1 MRLLQLHSD
10 FIEYEPVAM
19 EIKDAEDNVSKSKVR
34 LEDLVV
40 VLIAIENDDDESV
53 ASIAAGEIKKY
64 LDTVKSKRLLI
75 YPYAHLSSNLAA
87 PATAV
92 VIIKAI
98 ENIAR
103 ESIDEVHK
111 APFGWT
117 KAFDIKVKGH
127 PLAENAKVLTKQ
139 QQQQRILDKK
149 GVGDSS
155 GGDLNIGATTTTAT
169 TKSEEKVSSALKAE
183 EKLQSLWYILNPD
196 GMLTPIN
203 EYKFKNQQKNLHA
216 LANYEMAK
224 KRVVDEQPPHVRLMK
239 KMSIADYEPAS
250 DVGNMRYY
258 PKGRLMKSLIE
269 QYVTKMVME
278 YGGIEVE
285 TPIMY
290 DSKHP
295 SMESYF
301 NRFPARQYN
310 IAADGKQL
318 FLRFAACFGQFL
330 MAKDFHISYKHLP
343 LKLYELTRYSF
354 RREKSGELV
363 GLRRLRAFSMP
374 DCHAMCRD
382 MNQAKEEFLKRFEL
396 SISVISALGLSI
408 ETDMEMA
415 IRFTED
421 FYNENKDFVNQ
432 LASRFG
438 RPVIV
443 EMWKERFFYFTLKWE
458 FNYIDNLN
466 KASALSTDQIDIENG
481 KRYQI
486 EFVDE
491 DGNKKNP
498 IILHNS
504 PSGAI
509 ERVIYALLEKAAKI
523 SKSGGR
529 VPSFPLWLTHTQVR
543 LISVARQHLV
553 LCEKI
558 AAELSGKQI
567 RTDIDD
573 RDESVGKKIRDS
585 ETEWIHYT
593 LVIGDKE
600 MQAEKFVVRD
610 RNAGKR
616 LEITLQELVD
626 KINVQTKDK
635 PYLPLNLPRHLSQ
648 RPQIMV

>member
-10 FIEYEPVAM
+10 FIEYEPIAK
-19 EIKDAEDNVSKSKVR
+19 EIKDAEENVSKSKVR

-40 VLIAIENDDDESV
+40 VLVAVENTDDET
-53 ASIAAGEIKKY
+53 IAKIAVDEIKKY
-64 LDTVKSKRLLI
+64 LDTVKSRRLLI
-75 YPYAHLSSNLAA
+75 YPYAHLSSNLAS
-87 PATAV
+87 PVTAIE
-92 VIIKAI
+92 IIKSV
-98 ENIAR
+98 EKIAT
-103 ESIDEVHK
+103 ESMVAEVHR

-139 QQQQRILDKK
+139 QQQQQQQQQQPIT
-149 GVGDSS
+149 
-155 GGDLNIGATTTTAT
+155 NATTTTAST
-169 TKSEEKVSSALKAE
+169 ASVVQSEKEKVSSALKAE
-183 EKLQSLWYILNPD
+183 EKLQSFWYILQPG

-203 EYKFKNQQKNLHA
+203 EYKFKNQQKNLHD

-301 NRFPARQYN
+301 NRFPARHYN

-330 MAKDFHISYKHLP
+330 MAKDFQISYKHLP

-415 IRFTED
+415 IRFTQD

-466 KASALSTDQIDIENG
+466 KASALSTDQIDVENG

-523 SKSGGR
+523 SKSGSG
-529 VPSFPLWLTHTQVR
+529 VPSFPLWLAHTQVR
-543 LISVARQHLV
+543 LISITRQHLV

-600 MQAEKFVVRD
+600 MRTEKKFVVRD